1 MSFISSDTAASFS
14 NEYDQFFD
22 YFSRPFVVNKD
33 PIRVINQLA
42 NPMIYGYGQNSDQ
55 TNFTY
60 VPVTGVFRGRIYY
73 NHSRRDYED
82 VDPDLKFIFTK
93 GDVTLRVKEDARN
106 FIANGKTINIEFDGK
121 TWNVITEDILKKYL
135 NNTYYLYGLEQTK

>member
-42 NPMIYGYGQNSDQ
+42 SPMIYGYGQNSDQ
-55 TNFTY
+55 ANFTY
-60 VPVTGVFRGRIYY
+60 VPVTGVFSGRIYY
-73 NHSRRDYED
+73 NNARDTD
-82 VDPDLKFIFTK
+82 AVDSDLKLVFAR
-93 GDVTLRVKEDARN
+93 GDVTLKVKQPARD

-121 TWNVITEDILKKYL
+121 TWNVITEDIVKRYL
-135 NNTYYLYGLEQTK
+135 NNSYYVYGLEQTK

>member
-60 VPVTGVFRGRIYY
+60 VPVTGVFNGRIYY
-73 NHSRRDYED
+73 NNARDTD
-82 VDPDLKFIFTK
+82 AVDSDLKLVFAR
-93 GDVTLRVKEDARN
+93 GDVTLKVKQPARD

-121 TWNVITEDILKKYL
+121 TWNVITEDIVKRYL
-135 NNTYYLYGLEQTK
+135 NNSYYVYGLEQTK

>member
-60 VPVTGVFRGRIYY
+60 VPVTGVFNGRIYY
-73 NHSRRDYED
+73 NNARDTD
-82 VDPDLKFIFTK
+82 AVDSDLKLVFAR
-93 GDVTLRVKEDARN
+93 GDVTLKVKQPARD
-106 FIANGKTINIEFDGK
+106 FIANGKTINVEFDGK
-121 TWNVITEDILKKYL
+121 TWNIITEDIVKRYL
-135 NNTYYLYGLEQTK
+135 NNSYYVYGLEQTK

>member
-1 MSFISSDTAASFS
+1 MSYISSDVAASFS

-33 PIRVINQLA
+33 PIRVINQLSS
-42 NPMIYGYGQNSDQ
+42 PMIYGYGQNSDQ

-73 NHSRRDYED
+73 NNARDTD
-82 VDPDLKFIFTK
+82 AVDSDLKLVFAR
-93 GDVTLRVKEDARN
+93 GDVTLKVKQPARD
-106 FIANGKTINIEFDGK
+106 FIANGKTINVEFDGK
-121 TWNVITEDILKKYL
+121 TWNIITEDTVKRYL
-135 NNTYYLYGLEQTK
+135 NNSYYVYGLEQTK

>member
-1 MSFISSDTAASFS
+1 MSYISSDVAASFS

-42 NPMIYGYGQNSDQ
+42 SPMIYGYGQNSDQ

-60 VPVTGVFRGRIYY
+60 VPVTGVFNGRIYY
-73 NHSRRDYED
+73 NNARDTD
-82 VDPDLKFIFTK
+82 AVDSDLKLVFAR
-93 GDVTLRVKEDARN
+93 GDVTLKVKKPARD
-106 FIANGKTINIEFDGK
+106 FIANGKTINLEFDGK
-121 TWNVITEDILKKYL
+121 TWNVITEDIVKRYL
-135 NNTYYLYGLEQTK
+135 NNSYYVYGLEQTK

>member
-1 MSFISSDTAASFS
+1 MSYISSDVAASFS

-22 YFSRPFVVNKD
+22 YFSRPFIVNKD

-60 VPVTGVFRGRIYY
+60 VPVTGVFNGRIYY
-73 NHSRRDYED
+73 NNARDTD
-82 VDPDLKFIFTK
+82 AVDSDLKLVFAR
-93 GDVTLRVKEDARN
+93 GDVTLKVKQPARD

-121 TWNVITEDILKKYL
+121 TWNVITEDIVKRYL
-135 NNTYYLYGLEQTK
+135 NNSYYVYGLEQTK